1 MARRSSYQNAKPE
14 WRNDCWTVRYRE
26 LDHQTGVWKQR
37 RKRLEGCNDKNNK
50 KAAKSAADVFMA
62 QVNERNNNFQ
72 KRQERLTFKAFI
84 EGRWAAYVVKSE
96 MQESTQEVNNS
107 MIRKHLLPFF
117 GDMLMSEI
125 TPADVTRFLTPFYK
139 TSYAKNLYLML
150 SSIFS
155 VADQYD
161 DIPINPV
168 RPKVHKPKPKN
179 KPKPTLPIDAH
190 IAVINQVAA
199 EFKWLFAFVSVTGLR
214 IGEVLALRWSD
225 IDFDAGMFF
234 VTHSLWRRKLKS
246 PKSKTRIWG
255 FEIPTYLRDVLLAQK
270 AQSRFTAPTDFVF
283 CRADGSPYY
292 ADQLRN
298 KVLYPALDALGIER
312 APREHGFYLL
322 RHSVATL
329 GYELTGDSLA
339 VQKALGHAD
348 DSTTKAHYIHISQK
362 SASRCLKP

>member
-1 MARRSSYQNAKPE
+1 
-14 WRNDCWTVRYRE
+14 
-26 LDHQTGVWKQR
+26 
-37 RKRLEGCNDKNNK
+37 
-50 KAAKSAADVFMA
+50 MA
-62 QVNERNNNFQ
+62 QVNERNNPLQ
-72 KRQERLTFKAFI
+72 KRQEQLTFKAFI

-117 GDMLMSEI
+117 DDMVMSEI

-139 TSYAKNLYLML
+139 TPYAKNLYLML

-161 DIPINPV
+161 DFPINPV
-168 RPKVHKPKPKN
+168 RPKVH

-246 PKSKTRIWG
+246 PKSNTRIWG
-255 FEIPTYLRDVLLAQK
+255 FEISPYFRDILLAQK

-298 KVLYPALDALGIER
+298 KVLYPALDALSIER
-312 APREHGFYLL
+312 APREHGFHLL
-322 RHSVATL
+322 CHSVATL
-329 GYELTGDSLA
+329 GYELTGDSVA

-362 SASRCLKP
+362 SASRGLEAVANRILSHCDTTFIQESAAVN